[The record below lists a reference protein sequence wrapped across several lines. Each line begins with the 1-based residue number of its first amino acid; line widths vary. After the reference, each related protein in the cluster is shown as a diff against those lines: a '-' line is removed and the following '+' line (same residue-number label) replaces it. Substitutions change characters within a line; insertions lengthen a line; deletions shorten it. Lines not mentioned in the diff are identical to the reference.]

1 MNTILDTMA
10 LSKIQ
15 SVILKELAQSPLCK
29 RFYWSGGTLLA
40 EKYLHHRHSYDVD
53 LFTDVP
59 FRHEEILPL
68 VQEVKKRVK
77 LKRVE
82 ERKVFDRWEFFLHN
96 HREVR
101 FEFVHYQFP
110 HLKPRKKWRGVLI
123 DSLDDLAA
131 NKTMALVERHAPKDA
146 VDIYFLIT
154 RRGFTP
160 KRLLALAGKKF
171 GLQMHEDT
179 LLSEAL
185 LAAKQ
190 LPEIRPML
198 HGTARQ
204 QENTIQEIQ
213 SFFKNTS
220 AEFLRRQLEE

>member
-1 MNTILDTMA
+1 MA

-15 SVILKELAQSPLCK
+15 STIIKALAQSPMRD
-29 RFYWSGGTLLA
+29 RFYWTGGTLLA
-40 EKYLHHRHSYDVD
+40 EKYLQHRHSYDVD
-53 LFTDVP
+53 LFTDTP
-59 FRHEEILPL
+59 FRYEEVLPL

-77 LKRVE
+77 LKSVE
-82 ERKVFDRWEFFLHN
+82 ERKVSDRWEFFLHN

-110 HLKPRKKWRGVLI
+110 PLKSRKKWQGVFI

-146 VDIYFLIT
+146 VDIYFLMKKKK
-154 RRGFTP
+154 FTLT
-160 KRLLALAGKKF
+160 RLLALAGKKF

-185 LAAKQ
+185 RAAKQ
-190 LPEIRPML
+190 LSEIRPML

-204 QENTIQEIQ
+204 QEATLKAIQDYFRNI
-213 SFFKNTS
+213 S
-220 AEFLRRQLEE
+220 ADFLHKRLVELDNE

>member
-1 MNTILDTMA
+1 MA

-15 SVILKELAQSPLCK
+15 LAVLEALAQSPLRN
-29 RFYWSGGTLLA
+29 RFYWTGGTLLA

-53 LFTDVP
+53 VFTDTP
-59 FRHEEILPL
+59 FRYEEVLPL

-82 ERKVFDRWEFFLHN
+82 ERKVSDRWEFFLHN
-96 HREVR
+96 HQEVR

-110 HLKPRKKWRGVLI
+110 HLKPRKTWQGVLV
-123 DSLDDLAA
+123 DSLEDLAA

-146 VDIYFLIT
+146 VDIYFLMT
-154 RRGFTP
+154 KKKFTP

-179 LLSEAL
+179 FLSEAL
-185 LAAKQ
+185 RAAKQ

-198 HGTARQ
+198 HGTSRQ
-204 QENTIQEIQ
+204 QEHTLKEIQ
-213 SFFKNTS
+213 SYFDHM
-220 AEFLRRQLEE
+220 AYEFLRQRLKEDDE

>member
-1 MNTILDTMA
+1 MA

-15 SVILKELAQSPLCK
+15 ATILAALAQSPLRD
-29 RFYWSGGTLLA
+29 RFYWTGGTLLA

-53 LFTDVP
+53 LFTDKP
-59 FRHEEILPL
+59 FRYEEILPL

-82 ERKVFDRWEFFLHN
+82 ERKVSDRWEFFLHN

-110 HLKPRKKWRGVLI
+110 ALKPRKEWRGVRI

-154 RRGFTP
+154 KEKFTP
-160 KRLLALAGKKF
+160 KRLLTLAGEKF

-179 LLSEAL
+179 FLGEAL
-185 LAAKQ
+185 RAAKQ
-190 LPEIRPML
+190 LAEIRPML
-198 HGTARQ
+198 HGEARQ
-204 QENTIQEIQ
+204 HETTLKEIQ
-213 SFFKNTS
+213 DYFNHI
-220 AEFLRRQLEE
+220 AYEFLHQRLLEEFGDSA

>member
-1 MNTILDTMA
+1 MA

-15 SVILKELAQSPLCK
+15 AAILEILARSSLRK
-29 RFYWSGGTLLA
+29 RFYWTGGTLLA
-40 EKYLHHRHSYDVD
+40 EKYLQHRHSYDVD
-53 LFTDVP
+53 LFADKP
-59 FRHEEILPL
+59 FRYEEVLPL

-77 LKRVE
+77 VKFVE
-82 ERKVFDRWEFFLHN
+82 ERKVSDRWEFFLHN

-110 HLKPRKKWRGVLI
+110 HLKPRKQWKGVLI
-123 DSLDDLAA
+123 DSLEDLAA

-146 VDIYFLIT
+146 VDIYFLMNKKK
-154 RRGFTP
+154 FTP

-185 LAAKQ
+185 RAAKQ
-190 LPEIRPML
+190 LSEIRPML
-198 HGTARQ
+198 HGTLRQ
-204 QENTIQEIQ
+204 QEATLKKIQEYFGDI
-213 SFFKNTS
+213 S
-220 AEFLRRQLEE
+220 AEFLRQRLAE

>member
-1 MNTILDTMA
+1 MA

-15 SVILKELAQSPLCK
+15 STIIAALAQSPMRD
-29 RFYWSGGTLLA
+29 RFYWTGGTLLA
-40 EKYLHHRHSYDVD
+40 EKYLKHRHSYDVD
-53 LFTDVP
+53 LFTDAP
-59 FRHEEILPL
+59 FRYEEVLPL
-68 VQEVKKRVK
+68 VQVVKKRVK

-82 ERKVFDRWEFFLHN
+82 ERKVSDRWEFFLHN

-110 HLKPRKKWRGVLI
+110 ALKPRKKWQGVLI
-123 DSLDDLAA
+123 DSLEDLAA
-131 NKTMALVERHAPKDA
+131 NKTMALIERHAPKDA

-154 RRGFTP
+154 KKGFTP
-160 KRLLALAGKKF
+160 KRLLALAEKKF

-179 LLSEAL
+179 FLGEVLR
-185 LAAKQ
+185 AAKL

-204 QENTIQEIQ
+204 QEATLKEIQ
-213 SFFKNTS
+213 NYFKNIS
-220 AEFLRRQLEE
+220 ADFLHKRLVELDSE